1 MPPAASLASSA
12 SAPPGSAPSDSDAL
26 APASLSG
33 SLPAP
38 RSHAQLQAH
47 YAVEVELADRLRH
60 ASRLERRRLYG
71 SLYDELF
78 RRVPDHPQL
87 TAAPPDRREEVASQ
101 LRLLEPFLDRAATV
115 IEIGPGDCALSR
127 ALCTRVQ
134 RVIGVDVSDEIT
146 RRADLPANFMLR
158 LSDGVSVPGPAR
170 GVELVYSHQ
179 LMEHLHPDDAVD
191 QLGHIVERLKP
202 GGVYLC
208 VTPSRLTG
216 PHDISRFFSP
226 TAKGFHLRE
235 YSAGELLALFRA
247 AGFREVELVAR
258 VRGQLRRLPE
268 AWVLR
273 AEQMM
278 EAAPRWARQS
288 LRRLPPWRWIDTLCI
303 VGRKSA

>member
-1 MPPAASLASSA
+1 MPAAASIASAAPSA
-12 SAPPGSAPSDSDAL
+12 SALREAPPP
-26 APASLSG
+26 
-33 SLPAP
+33 P
-38 RSHAQLQAH
+38 RSAARLRAH
-47 YAVEVELADRLRH
+47 YAVEVELAERLRA
-60 ASRLERRRLYG
+60 ASRMERRRLYG

-87 TAAPPDRREEVASQ
+87 TAAPPDRRAEVTSQ
-101 LRLLEPFLDRAATV
+101 LRLLDPFLQPDATV

-146 RRADLPANFMLR
+146 RQVDLPPNFVLR

-191 QLGHIVERLKP
+191 QLGHIVERLAP
-202 GGVYLC
+202 GGTYLC

-216 PHDISRFFSP
+216 PHDISRFFSATP
-226 TAKGFHLRE
+226 RGFHLRE
-235 YSAGELLALFRA
+235 YSAGELLALFRT
-247 AGFREVELVAR
+247 AGFESAEVVATIRGR
-258 VRGQLRRLPE
+258 VRPLPE

-273 AEQMM
+273 AEAVM
-278 EAAPRWARQS
+278 EALPRWARGAVA
-288 LRRLPPWRWIDTLCI
+288 RLPPWRWIDTLCI
-303 VGRKSA
+303 VGRKRA

>member
-1 MPPAASLASSA
+1 MPPAVSLAAATASA
-12 SAPPGSAPSDSDAL
+12 SESA
-26 APASLSG
+26 
-33 SLPAP
+33 LPVGPLKA
-38 RSHAQLQAH
+38 RSAARLQAH
-47 YAVEVELADRLRH
+47 YQVEVELADRLRR

-71 SLYDELF
+71 TLYDELF
-78 RRVPDHPQL
+78 RRVVDHPQL
-87 TAAPPDRREEVASQ
+87 TAASPDRRAEVLSQ
-101 LRLLEPFLDRAATV
+101 LKLLEPFLDPAATV

-146 RRADLPANFMLR
+146 RQADLPPNFTLR

-191 QLGHIVERLKP
+191 QLGHIVERLAP

-216 PHDISRFFSP
+216 PHDISGHFSA
-226 TAKGFHLRE
+226 TARGFHLRE

-247 AGFREVELVAR
+247 AGFSEVGVVALL
-258 VRGQLRRLPE
+258 RGQVRPLPE
-268 AWVLR
+268 TWVLR
-273 AEQMM
+273 AECAM
-278 EAAPRWARQS
+278 EAAPRWLRRW

-303 VGRKSA
+303 TGRKSG